1 MSRGLGMFSWAPA
14 PYGGGMD
21 QLEVEGLRI
30 AYERVGEGPPLVLL
44 HGFVG
49 DSGGTWRCQIDGLSD
64 DFTVVAWDAPGSGR
78 SSDPPESFRL
88 PDYADCLAGFVD
100 ALGLGRPHVAG
111 LSFGGALAL
120 ELYRRHP
127 TIPMTLV
134 LAGAYAG
141 WGGSLPPGVV
151 EQRLRQSL
159 SLADLPPDQLASAM
173 IPTMFSASASAER
186 VDEFA
191 ANISEFHP
199 AGFRAMARSVAE
211 ADLRDVLPRIDVPTL
226 LLYGDQDVRAP
237 LNVAEDLHAAIRT
250 SRLVVMTGVG
260 HVSSV
265 EAAERFNAEVRTFLR
280 SVQI

>member
-1 MSRGLGMFSWAPA
+1 VVGIEDVLVGGSA
-14 PYGGGMD
+14 YGGDVD

-30 AYERVGEGPPLVLL
+30 AFERVGEGPPLVLL

-49 DSGGTWRCQIDGLSD
+49 DGGGTWRHQIDGLSD
-64 DFTVVAWDAPGSGR
+64 EFTVVAWDAPGSGR
-78 SSDPPESFRL
+78 SSDPPESFRM
-88 PDYADCLAGFVD
+88 PDYADCLAGFVN

-127 TIPMTLV
+127 TTPMTLV

-141 WGGSLPPGVV
+141 WRGSLPPDVV

-159 SLADLPPDQLASAM
+159 QLADLPPDQLVSTM

-186 VDEFA
+186 VDGFA
-191 ANISEFHP
+191 ANVAAFHP
-199 AGFRAMARSVAE
+199 AGLRAMARSSAE
-211 ADLRDVLPRIDVPTL
+211 ADLRDVLQRIDVPTL

-237 LNVAEDLHAAIRT
+237 LNVADDLHAAIPT

-260 HVSSV
+260 HASSV
-265 EAAERFNAEVRTFLR
+265 EAAERFNAEVRAFLR
-280 SVQI
+280 SVPI